1 MGEFQSL
8 SKLLRKYVEDGLP
21 GCGIIIAKHGEI
33 LFEEYV
39 GWSDVESRS
48 LCQESPSSASFPF
61 KNSHIHYVDEV
72 L

>member
-1 MGEFQSL
+1 MGKFQNL
-8 SKLLRKYVEDGLP
+8 SNLLRKYVEDGLP
-21 GCGIIIAKHGEI
+21 GCGIIIAKHGAI

-39 GWSDVESRS
+39 GWSDVEKAFVKRVP
-48 LCQESPSSASFPF
+48 LSASFPF

>member
-39 GWSDVESRS
+39 GWSDVEKQNAQFLSNAEYAIDPNGYQ
-48 LCQESPSSASFPF
+48 LDA
-61 KNSHIHYVDEV
+61 N
-72 L
+72 